1 MLVVIEY
8 TESGG
13 IASLRSCDKDE
24 IRGEDFLV
32 SLSKLLSNTLVGE

>member
-1 MLVVIEY
+1 MLVLIEY
-8 TESGG
+8 TMSGG
-13 IASLRSCDKDE
+13 IALLRSCDKDE